1 MLNYVLTFTLKGI
14 ILYTDPRA
22 RGGGE
27 WRFRMSKSARIKSN
41 KKTKEGSKK
50 KMRKAVINSNRCDK
64 SPFCPVKRVCPV
76 NAVTQKVSL
85 FGSSVP
91 VIDEEKCISCG
102 KCVTV
107 CPMRA
112 VSMA

>member
-1 MLNYVLTFTLKGI
+1 
-14 ILYTDPRA
+14 
-22 RGGGE
+22 
-27 WRFRMSKSARIKSN
+27 
-41 KKTKEGSKK
+41 
-50 KMRKAVINSNRCDK
+50 MRKAIIDSGRCDR

-85 FGSSVP
+85 FGSSTP
-91 VIDEEKCISCG
+91 VIDKEKCIGCS

-112 VSMA
+112 VKMQ